1 MTRPLTPDEIAVIRE
16 RHHGWERASCK
27 QLAKIF
33 GVSVQRIAAVVRDK
47 ENGK

>member
-1 MTRPLTPDEIAVIRE
+1 MTRTLTHDEIAVIRE

-33 GVSVQRIAAVVRDK
+33 GVSVQRIAAIVKQK
-47 ENGK
+47 EPVK